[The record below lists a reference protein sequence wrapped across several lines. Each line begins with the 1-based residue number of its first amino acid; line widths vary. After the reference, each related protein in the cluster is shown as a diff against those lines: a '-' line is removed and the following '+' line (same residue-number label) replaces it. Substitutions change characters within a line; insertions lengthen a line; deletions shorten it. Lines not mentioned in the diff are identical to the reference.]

1 MITEKLVHRSDFA
14 KMCGKSP
21 SAITQATKN
30 RLKDACVGRRIN
42 IGHPS
47 AIAYIVLHT
56 GKEPQFEPKA
66 LPFVEQPVKNDLSP
80 LPEKL
85 VQTEPSPPTD
95 IESPIETDSQPSP
108 AHEPLVK
115 SEPPPYRRGHNVVKD
130 KKEAAELPEDI
141 TELRSLTLDQII
153 KKHGTKTAFL
163 DWLKAGQIIESIEE
177 KRIKNSANRGKTI
190 SVDVVNVGI
199 LDRMEALFI
208 MLLTDGAKSISSQ
221 AYNITKSGGTPEQ
234 VQKMTLD
241 KISSYIKPTKIKMAN
256 AVRTALEEITL

>member
-1 MITEKLVHRSDFA
+1 M
-14 KMCGKSP
+14 
-21 SAITQATKN
+21 
-30 RLKDACVGRRIN
+30 
-42 IGHPS
+42 
-47 AIAYIVLHT
+47 AIAYVFFHT
-56 GKEPQFEPKA
+56 GKEPQFEPQV
-66 LPFVEQPVKNDLSP
+66 LSFVEQPLKTDLSP

-95 IESPIETDSQPSP
+95 IKSPVETDSQPSP
-108 AHEPLVK
+108 VPEPLVK
-115 SEPPPYRRGHNVVKD
+115 PEKPPYRRGHNVVKD

-208 MLLTDGAKSISSQ
+208 MLLTVGAAS
-221 AYNITKSGGTPEQ
+221 A
-234 VQKMTLD
+234 
-241 KISSYIKPTKIKMAN
+241 
-256 AVRTALEEITL
+256 RTTAPFRTQN